1 MLSPISAVQEEESPM
16 VSLHDQDEKEADDSK
31 VSFMTMDDD
40 GNVVD
45 IFGREYC
52 RMWRFL
58 EKHLDK
64 MTPVRTLDDSCPF
77 GRGVH
82 PVSRVLQ

>member
-1 MLSPISAVQEEESPM
+1 MLSPISAVQEEKTPI
-16 VSLHDQDEKEADDSK
+16 VSLHDQDKKEADDSK

-52 RMWRFL
+52 RIWGIL
-58 EKHLDK
+58 ERHFDE
-64 MTPVRTLDDSCPF
+64 MTPLP
-77 GRGVH
+77 
-82 PVSRVLQ
+82 